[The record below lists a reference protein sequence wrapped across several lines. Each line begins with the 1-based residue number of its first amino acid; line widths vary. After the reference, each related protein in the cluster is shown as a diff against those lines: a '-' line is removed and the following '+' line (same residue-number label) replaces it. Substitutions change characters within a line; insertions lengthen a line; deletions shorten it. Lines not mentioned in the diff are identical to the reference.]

1 MYNAFCSNLM
11 SEGFLMIFVCKMA
24 IGCIAAF
31 VITYIL
37 LRFLPGEMVLLGHD
51 RGRKFAQGAEVNIG
65 KPTGVGFYFV
75 LVFLA
80 VSCVLC
86 FCIDPVTT
94 DKGLFESGNAVSG
107 LGFGLLAVMAEMVTG
122 WLDDRAKNPWNEYIK
137 GALDVVVSLI
147 GAFICVHFFGTRV
160 YIAIT
165 GTYFDIHPVLYYF
178 LAVLLFVVSINAT
191 NATDGID
198 GLSGSLSIIA
208 VLASFLMASMA
219 GSGFDNNP
227 ALLTVTFVPALAAYL
242 IFNFNPSKMMMGDA
256 GSRSLGFFIAFFLIY
271 CRIPLLYFI
280 VGLPF
285 LCDGGI
291 SILKITVGRLTKKK
305 IILFK
310 SITTPLHDELRKNRK
325 FSVKRVW
332 LTLVLAAFAVDA
344 LYVIISFVIRIIG
357 AA

>member
-1 MYNAFCSNLM
+1 MLSALILM
-11 SEGFLMIFVCKMA
+11 SEGFLMIFVLKMA
-24 IGCIAAF
+24 LGGIAAF

-37 LRFLPGEMVLLGHD
+37 LKLLPGEMVLLGHD

-80 VSCVLC
+80 VSGVLC
-86 FCIDPVTT
+86 FVISPVTT
-94 DKGLFESGNAVSG
+94 GKGIFESGNTMSG
-107 LGFGLLAVMAEMVTG
+107 LGFGLLAVLAEMVTG
-122 WLDDRAKNPWNEYIK
+122 WLDDRSKKPWNEYIK
-137 GALDVVVSLI
+137 GALDFVVSLA

-165 GTYFDIHPVLYYF
+165 GSYLDINPVLYYI
-178 LAVLLFVVSINAT
+178 LAVILFVVSINAT

-198 GLSGSLSIIA
+198 GLSGSLSIVA
-208 VLASFLMASMA
+208 VITTFVTGTLA
-219 GSGFDNNP
+219 GSVFDDNP
-227 ALLTVTFVPALAAYL
+227 KFLVAAFVPALAAYL

-256 GSRSLGFFIAFFLIY
+256 GSRSLGFFIAFFLIL
-271 CRIPLLYFI
+271 CRIPFLYFI

-291 SILKITVGRLTKKK
+291 SILKITVGRLTKRK
-305 IILFK
+305 IILFR

-325 FSVKRVW
+325 FSVKKVW
-332 LTLVLAAFAVDA
+332 VTLVLAASAVDL
-344 LYVIISFVIRIIG
+344 LYVIISIIVKAVLNG
-357 AA
+357 